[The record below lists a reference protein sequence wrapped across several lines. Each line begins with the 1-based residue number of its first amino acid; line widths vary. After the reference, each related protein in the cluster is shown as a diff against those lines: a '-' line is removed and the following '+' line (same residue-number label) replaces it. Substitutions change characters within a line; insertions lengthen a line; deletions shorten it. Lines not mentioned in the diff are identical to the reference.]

1 MSVARDKIRLL
12 KRKVAKEMLTLNYT
26 IEKDGIIL
34 SEINKLMIN
43 ESHVNSLMDALV
55 ENGYTVLAMS
65 VESDTIT
72 PTIHWTER
80 TN

>member
-12 KRKVAKEMLTLNYT
+12 KRKVAKEMLTLNYK
-26 IEKDGIIL
+26 IEKDGIVL

-55 ENGYTVLAMS
+55 ENGYTVLEMS

>member
-26 IEKDGIIL
+26 IEKDGVEL

-43 ESHVNSLMDALV
+43 ERQINDLMDSLV
-55 ENGYTVLAMS
+55 EHGYTVLEMS

-80 TN
+80 NN

>member
-12 KRKVAKEMLTLNYT
+12 KRKVAKEMLTLNYK
-26 IEKDGIIL
+26 IEKDGIVL

-55 ENGYTVLAMS
+55 ENGYTVLEMS

-80 TN
+80 NN

>member
-1 MSVARDKIRLL
+1 
-12 KRKVAKEMLTLNYT
+12 MLTLNYK
-26 IEKDGIIL
+26 IEKDGIVL

-55 ENGYTVLAMS
+55 ENGYTVLEMS

>member
-26 IEKDGIIL
+26 IEKDGVEL

-43 ESHVNSLMDALV
+43 ERQINDLMDSLV
-55 ENGYTVLAMS
+55 EHGYTVLAMS

>member
-26 IEKDGIIL
+26 IEKDGIVL

-55 ENGYTVLAMS
+55 ENGYTVLEMS